1 MELKTSLSG
10 FWAFPCGACGT
21 LKVKRSRLLSLT
33 KSEAKS
39 FIVVN
44 KEQSQVVNKI
54 RAKPKH
60 WLICIAIDVYSNIR
74 QSHSTTGAKAKHYFT
89 SMETFCTW
97 KLMRKEK

>member
-1 MELKTSLSG
+1 MELKTCLSG
-10 FWAFPCGACGT
+10 FWAFPCGA

-44 KEQSQVVNKI
+44 KAQSQVAIKI
-54 RAKPKH
+54 RANPRC
-60 WLICIAIDVYSNIR
+60 WLICVAIDVYSNIR

-89 SMETFCTW
+89 SMETFCT
-97 KLMRKEK
+97 